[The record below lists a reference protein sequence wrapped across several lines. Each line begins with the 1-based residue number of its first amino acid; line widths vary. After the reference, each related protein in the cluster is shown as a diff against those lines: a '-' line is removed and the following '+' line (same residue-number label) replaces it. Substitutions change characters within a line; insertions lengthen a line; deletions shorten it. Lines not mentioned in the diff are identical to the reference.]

1 MVPDLHIRPFGETQS
16 HMQWLVE
23 GCNSTI
29 LNKPPASMALK
40 RLLALW
46 DRTETAED
54 TPEQGSKTKR

>member
-1 MVPDLHIRPFGETQS
+1 
-16 HMQWLVE
+16 VE

-29 LNKPPASMALK
+29 LNKASASLALK

-46 DRTETAED
+46 DRIKTAED